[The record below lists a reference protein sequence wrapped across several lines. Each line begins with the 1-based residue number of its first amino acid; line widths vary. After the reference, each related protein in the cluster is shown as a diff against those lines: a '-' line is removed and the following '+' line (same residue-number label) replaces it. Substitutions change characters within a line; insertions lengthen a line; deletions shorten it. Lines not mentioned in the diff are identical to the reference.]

1 MKILGID
8 LGGTSIKSGLVDEDG
23 TIAELKRTATPA
35 NDIDASK
42 SIALLAEIVTGYL
55 QTHKLGGI
63 GLCVPG
69 IIDSDT
75 GTAVYSGTLGWRN
88 VPIASSLLDLT
99 GIPTFLEHDVT
110 ASGLAEFQI
119 GSAKGA
125 QSALILAIG
134 TGIAGCFVL
143 NGEISRP
150 HPAVG
155 EIGHSPTRNYRPCVC
170 GKNGCLEMT
179 VSGGALV
186 RNYEALSGVKTDPVS
201 IFNGAKG
208 NDPSSKDIV
217 NEFYETLAFSIHFV
231 ASTVGPE
238 MVVIA
243 GGIGD
248 ADSEFK
254 SRLESELDKVLGIQL
269 RPDIRMSKLSG
280 TSGCIGAALSARN
293 QMALN

>member
-1 MKILGID
+1 MQILGID
-8 LGGTSIKSGLVDEDG
+8 LGGTSIKSGLVDEHG
-23 TIAELKRTATPA
+23 NIAELKRTATPA
-35 NDIDASK
+35 HDIDASK
-42 SIALLAEIVTGYL
+42 SIALLAEIITGYL
-55 QTHKLGGI
+55 QTHKLDGI

-69 IIDSDT
+69 IVDSGT
-75 GTAVYSGTLGWRN
+75 GTAMYSGTLGWRN
-88 VPIASSLLDLT
+88 VPIASALSDLT

-110 ASGLAEFQI
+110 ASGLAEHKI

-125 QSALILAIG
+125 RSALILAIG

-143 NGEISRP
+143 NGEIYRP

-155 EIGHSPTRNYRPCVC
+155 EIGHSPTRNSRPCVC
-170 GKNGCLEMT
+170 GKSGCMEMT

-201 IFNGAKG
+201 IFMEAKR
-208 NDPSSKDIV
+208 NNPSAKDIV
-217 NEFYETLAFSIHFV
+217 DEFYETLAFSIHFV

-238 MVVIA
+238 VVVIA
-243 GGIGD
+243 GGIAD

-254 SRLESELDKVLGIQL
+254 SRLDKELDKVLGIQL
-269 RPDIRMSKLSG
+269 RPDIRMSTLPG
-280 TSGCIGAALSARN
+280 ASGCIGAALSARS